1 MYSLL
6 ASILHLG
13 VASTH
18 VAEAIGN
25 NFWEMPVPVLGW
37 TVLTVSYTVGL
48 AIIQVLGWIAA
59 GHAIMNSRTPQASLG
74 WAVGLSLLP
83 VVALPLYLVFG
94 QSRFTG
100 YTLSKV
106 KHPDALGERKRAV
119 LQEMNRHRTH
129 FRREF
134 SDLTKLCEVLSELP
148 TTSGNRLE
156 LLVNGERTFSAIFE
170 AMRRAQKT
178 IVAQFY
184 IVKDDELGRQ
194 FQQELLAARSRG
206 VQVFLLFDGVG
217 SKKLPLAYIDTL
229 REAGVQV
236 AAFVTNRTL
245 GVRFQINFR
254 NHRKL
259 VLIDGEE
266 AFTGGLN
273 VGDEYMGR
281 SKRFGPWRD
290 THVRVS
296 GPGLLPLYLA
306 FCEDWHYA
314 TGKVPDLAVPKPP
327 TQGSTHVL
335 SFVSG
340 PADEIEIC
348 PVIYL
353 SAIREARERIWIASP
368 YLVPDTATRLAL
380 QHAALRGV
388 EVRILL
394 PGMADHILPW
404 YSSFSYYPAFHQAGI
419 KIYRM
424 REGFMHQK
432 ILLVDHDL
440 AMVGSINFD
449 HRSFLLNFEHA
460 VMASEPDF
468 ARAVADMLKADFSEA
483 REENL
488 EKGYALQPLWFRF
501 MVRAASLTAPEQ

>member
-1 MYSLL
+1 MPPFDFSLCVGAFLDTLPL
-6 ASILHLG
+6 AG
-13 VASTH
+13 NVA
-18 VAEAIGN
+18 VAPPL
-25 NFWEMPVPVLGW
+25 FGW
-37 TVLTVSYTVGL
+37 SVLTTSYTVAL
-48 AIIQVLGWIAA
+48 TLVQVAGWVAA
-59 GHAIMNSRTPQASLG
+59 LHAIMHSRTPQAALG
-74 WAVGLSLLP
+74 WAVGLGLLP
-83 VVALPLYLVFG
+83 IVALPLYFVFG
-94 QSRFTG
+94 QSRFNG
-100 YTLSKV
+100 YELAKTQS
-106 KHPDALGERKRAV
+106 HTPLGRRKREVRDIMAS
-119 LQEMNRHRTH
+119 HRCT

-134 SDLTKLCEVLSELP
+134 SDLTKLSEQLSELP
-148 TTSGNRLE
+148 PTGGNRLE
-156 LLVNGERTFSAIFE
+156 LLVNGERTFAAIFA
-170 AMRRAQKT
+170 AMRQARQT

-194 FQQELLAARSRG
+194 FQEELLAARARG
-206 VQVFLLFDGVG
+206 VAVYLLYDAVG
-217 SKKLPLAYIDTL
+217 SKKLPPAYTQRLQD
-229 REAGVQV
+229 AGVRV
-236 AAFVTNRTL
+236 ASFVTNRKL

-281 SKRFGPWRD
+281 SRRFGPWRD
-290 THVRVS
+290 THVRVA
-296 GPGLLPLYLA
+296 GPGLLPLYMG

-314 TGKVPDLAVPKPP
+314 TGELPDLPVPRPHA
-327 TQGSTHVL
+327 GGYCRVL

-340 PADEIEIC
+340 PADDIEIC

-368 YLVPDTATRLAL
+368 YLVPDTATRMAL

-394 PGMADHILPW
+394 PGMADHQLPF
-404 YSSFSYYPAFHQAGI
+404 YTSFSYYPAFQQAGI
-419 KIYRM
+419 RIFRT

-432 ILLVDHDL
+432 VLLVDRDL

-460 VMASEPDF
+460 VMACDADF
-468 ARAVADMLKADFSEA
+468 AQAIDAMLASDFA
-483 REENL
+483 AAHEEDL
-488 EKGYALQPLWFRF
+488 EEGYAKKSFWFRLR
-501 MVRAASLTAPEQ
+501 VRASSLTAPEQ